1 VRGEKK
7 DRDAPPV
14 ERAVTA
20 IERAQRWKAR
30 AVGRAPRC
38 VRVAQRSLSK
48 VVRLTARV
56 VSIAEGSTVSR
67 GTQRTA
73 RHGNSRAA
81 AY

>member
-1 VRGEKK
+1 MR
-7 DRDAPPV
+7 AIAS
-14 ERAVTA
+14 ERAALEGSRCWPRTA
-20 IERAQRWKAR
+20 
-30 AVGRAPRC
+30 VC
-38 VRVAQRSLSK
+38 VAQRSLSK